1 MRYCSV
7 KNCSTKSCD
16 GISLHGFRKDWL
28 VLSEWKN
35 ENPLYVCS
43 RHFDTYDMCSFS
55 VHQIETHRKLEK
67 NQEIKKNRIRKNLS
81 RLYHLSASVDFSY
94 YNLFNTYMVHT
105 YVIVI
110 SVKIK
115 RSFTCN
121 NRSLILVYP
130 YDYTFFL

>member
-55 VHQIETHRKLEK
+55 VHQIGTHLKGEK
-67 NQEIKKNRIRKNLS
+67 PGDKEKPNSKKSLQAISSFSIS
-81 RLYHLSASVDFSY
+81 R
-94 YNLFNTYMVHT
+94 
-105 YVIVI
+105 
-110 SVKIK
+110 
-115 RSFTCN
+115 
-121 NRSLILVYP
+121 
-130 YDYTFFL
+130 FFLL